1 MKNTFLE
8 KKTGKFFV
16 LADFDVKMV
25 NIADLEHSADANS
38 GMRQQKC
45 FIPAHSSPSDDNN
58 KGCSLDQPPW
68 DPQGGPKVPLRP
80 YAEKDFVFESGVQT
94 TRKKHFFVGR
104 GGMMDGVD

>member
-8 KKTGKFFV
+8 KKTKIFV

-25 NIADLEHSADANS
+25 NIADLEHSAGANS
-38 GMRQQKC
+38 GTRREKC
-45 FIPAHSSPSDDNN
+45 FFPAHSSPSDDNN
-58 KGCSLDQPPW
+58 KGCSSDQPPW

-104 GGMMDGVD
+104 GGMTDGVV

>member
-8 KKTGKFFV
+8 KKTLKFFIQ
-16 LADFDVKMV
+16 ADFDVKMV

-58 KGCSLDQPPW
+58 KGCSSDQPPW
-68 DPQGGPKVPLRP
+68 DPQGGPKVPPRG
-80 YAEKDFVFESGVQT
+80 YTEKNFVFERGVQT
-94 TRKKHFFVGR
+94 TQNALICL
-104 GGMMDGVD
+104 DPLS

>member
-1 MKNTFLE
+1 
-8 KKTGKFFV
+8 
-16 LADFDVKMV
+16 
-25 NIADLEHSADANS
+25 
-38 GMRQQKC
+38 MRQVKKI
-45 FIPAHSSPSDDNN
+45 FPAHSSSSEDNR
-58 KGCSLDQPPW
+58 KECSLDQPPW